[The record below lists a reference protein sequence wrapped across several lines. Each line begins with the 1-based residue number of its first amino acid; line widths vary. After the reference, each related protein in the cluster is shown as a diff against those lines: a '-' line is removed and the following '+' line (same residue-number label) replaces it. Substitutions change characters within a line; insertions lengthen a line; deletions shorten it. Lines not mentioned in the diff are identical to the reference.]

1 MSNVSSVHSSPRPNL
16 PLPQHTWK
24 ALRMRKTRSYA
35 SLGLKRLRASCTT
48 SLSSGIRSSTLQ
60 AANHQRGVPLKACLV
75 VREGM
80 RCPWCLPQSQFAIS
94 GAVHVPVRQRL
105 HPPPQ
110 PGTLDDEGGERRLRH
125 LDGSGGDD
133 VAEQWGLFQYLDGR
147 RSSVGAQDYALLCNG
162 GNTREL
168 EFAASVTP
176 HVRASLHH
184 RCPPFLG
191 ALEGREIVSLHC
203 LPFNLHLRMSTSP
216 TPPRPFLAIVVDG

>member
-1 MSNVSSVHSSPRPNL
+1 MCQGALLSNVSSVHSSPRPNL

-125 LDGSGGDD
+125 LDG
-133 VAEQWGLFQYLDGR
+133 WGVTMSWSNGVSSSTLRGR
-147 RSSVGAQDYALLCNG
+147 RSRVLSSGLCFALQRRKHPGIRVCG
-162 GNTREL
+162 FRHPTRPS
-168 EFAASVTP
+168 FS
-176 HVRASLHH
+176 S
-184 RCPPFLG
+184 PPLPAISRG
-191 ALEGREIVSLHC
+191 TGR
-203 LPFNLHLRMSTSP
+203 T
-216 TPPRPFLAIVVDG
+216 